1 MNQILIFCALILI
14 VCILAHK
21 LSDRI
26 GVPVLIAF
34 IGIGMMCGVDGIL
47 KIPFDNFAV
56 SENMAT
62 IALIFIMFYG
72 GFCTKW
78 VTARKSALPAVL
90 LSSAG
95 VFITAVVTAVIVHF
109 VVGTDWLFSFL
120 IGSVLSSTDAAS
132 VFSILRSRQF
142 NLKYNTSPLL
152 EVESG
157 SNDPAAYLM
166 TVICIALLRQ
176 DNSLNVPWLLLKQLV
191 FGLGFGVLI
200 GFVTGWIL
208 QHFNFMSTGL
218 SAVFVLAIALIS
230 YALPSVLDGN
240 GFLSTYLAGIIIG
253 NFDIQD
259 KRTQVTF
266 FDGIT
271 DLMQMMLFFLLGLL
285 CTPSNLSNVLVPAAV
300 VAFVITFLA
309 RPAAV
314 FLLMRPLKAPNS
326 QMLLVSW
333 CGLRG
338 AASIVF
344 AIMAVNSVPPVGME
358 FDIFSMVFL
367 VVLFSIIIQGSLLP
381 WAARK
386 LSMIDTE
393 NDVMKTFNDYSDSMP
408 VRFIQFTMPE
418 EYKWNGREVRN
429 ITLPPD
435 TRLVLIQRTEK
446 NKLGIDTVKDIVP
459 RRSTVIK
466 PGDRLTLS
474 AQSPVG
480 TQDVELTERTAE
492 KWHDGRTVGD
502 IFGDRPELVVLIER
516 GIRVIIPNSNTVV
529 KAGDRLVLYSQSE
542 KPEK

>member
-1 MNQILIFCALILI
+1 
-14 VCILAHK
+14 
-21 LSDRI
+21 
-26 GVPVLIAF
+26 
-34 IGIGMMCGVDGIL
+34 
-47 KIPFDNFAV
+47 
-56 SENMAT
+56 
-62 IALIFIMFYG
+62 
-72 GFCTKW
+72 
-78 VTARKSALPAVL
+78 
-90 LSSAG
+90 
-95 VFITAVVTAVIVHF
+95 
-109 VVGTDWLFSFL
+109 
-120 IGSVLSSTDAAS
+120 
-132 VFSILRSRQF
+132 
-142 NLKYNTSPLL
+142 
-152 EVESG
+152 
-157 SNDPAAYLM
+157 
-166 TVICIALLRQ
+166 
-176 DNSLNVPWLLLKQLV
+176 
-191 FGLGFGVLI
+191 
-200 GFVTGWIL
+200 
-208 QHFNFMSTGL
+208 
-218 SAVFVLAIALIS
+218 
-230 YALPSVLDGN
+230 
-240 GFLSTYLAGIIIG
+240 
-253 NFDIQD
+253 
-259 KRTQVTF
+259 
-266 FDGIT
+266 
-271 DLMQMMLFFLLGLL
+271 
-285 CTPSNLSNVLVPAAV
+285 
-300 VAFVITFLA
+300 
-309 RPAAV
+309 
-314 FLLMRPLKAPNS
+314 
-326 QMLLVSW
+326 
-333 CGLRG
+333 
-338 AASIVF
+338 
-344 AIMAVNSVPPVGME
+344 MAVNSVPPVGME

-529 KAGDRLVLYSQSE
+529 KTGDRLVLYSQSE